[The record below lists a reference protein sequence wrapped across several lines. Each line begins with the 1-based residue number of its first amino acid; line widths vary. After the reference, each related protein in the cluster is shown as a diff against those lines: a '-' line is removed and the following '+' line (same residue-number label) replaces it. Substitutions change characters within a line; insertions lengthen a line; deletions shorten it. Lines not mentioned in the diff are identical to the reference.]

1 MISRVFRLRMWAPVG
16 VLTSLT
22 YCLHQRR
29 VALAE
34 PGGADDQN
42 PVDRSLLELKMVQ
55 VVFRHGAR
63 SPLKPLP
70 QEDQVEWKP
79 QLLEVPPQTQLDYIV
94 TNLAGGPKP
103 HSPFDSQY
111 RETTLKGGMF
121 AGQLTKVGM
130 EQMFALGERLRKN
143 YVEDIPFLSP
153 NFNPLEVFLGGDMRV
168 IWLQPVAPLIA
179 RVDLAHLAS
188 SAGVP
193 FLSHC
198 SACIPPDAACSV
210 QRMTFPERGEPFF
223 DRGIRS
229 TNIYRNLE
237 STRCLLA
244 GLFQRQKE
252 GPIVIHTDE
261 ASSEVLYPNYQYC
274 WNLRKRTRGRRQAAS
289 LQPGISEDLKKVKE
303 GMGIASSDEVD
314 FLVLLD
320 NMAAEQV
327 HNLPSCP
334 TLKRFAWMIEQR
346 AVDTAMYILQWEDRE
361 GLQMA
366 VGPFLHILESNLLK
380 AVDPATPPSKTR
392 KLYLYAA
399 HDVTLMPLL
408 ITLGIFDH
416 KWPPFAVDLTVELYQ
431 HRESK
436 EWFVQLYY
444 RGKEQV
450 PKGCSD
456 RLCPLDQFLNTISV
470 YTLNPEKYHMLCS
483 EAQMMGLGNGE

>member
-1 MISRVFRLRMWAPVG
+1 MISRVFKLRMWAPVG

-34 PGGADDQN
+34 PGGSDDQN

-70 QEDQVEWKP
+70 QEDQQVEWKP
-79 QLLEVPPQTQLDYIV
+79 QLIEAPPQTQLDYTV

-153 NFNPLEVFLGGDMRV
+153 TFNPLEVF
-168 IWLQPVAPLIA
+168 
-179 RVDLAHLAS
+179 
-188 SAGVP
+188 
-193 FLSHC
+193 
-198 SACIPPDAACSV
+198 
-210 QRMTFPERGEPFF
+210 
-223 DRGIRS
+223 IRS

-252 GPIVIHTDE
+252 GPVVIHTDE

-274 WNLRKRTRGRRQAAS
+274 WNLQKRTRGRRQAAS

-346 AVDTAMYILQWEDRE
+346 AVDTASYILQWEDRE

-380 AVDPATPPSKTR
+380 VVDPATPPSKTR

-408 ITLGIFDH
+408 MTLGIFDH
-416 KWPPFAVDLTVELYQ
+416 KWPPFAVDLTMELYQ

-450 PKGCSD
+450 PKGCPD
-456 RLCPLDQFLNTISV
+456 RLCPLDKFLNTMSV
-470 YTLNPEKYHMLCS
+470 YTLSPEKYHMLCS
-483 EAQMMGLGNGE
+483 EAQVMGLGNGK